1 MKSLAAVVAALLL
14 SASSNGEAVGLHCW
28 IVGDDDGRTSYSAG
42 SVQDVVD
49 GANQIFAQVALS
61 FEVRSLSFTN
71 DTRLSDLDYS
81 DAAQKNALCGVTNAT
96 GGLELYFIRHLE
108 GIPTAF
114 SRRDGIVIGH
124 RANVRTVAHEIG
136 HACGLKDIY
145 DRASG
150 AEAAVDGAP
159 SRDRM
164 PLDWGW
170 YPPDTTHADVLK
182 RLLMYGYASEAKAD
196 ISLGDVYGLY
206 YTSAWNPV
214 SQGYDR
220 TWHLGPA
227 PVGFEANG
235 VRSPASE

>member
-1 MKSLAAVVAALLL
+1 MKAVASAVAAILLAA
-14 SASSNGEAVGLHCW
+14 SSSGEAVGLHCW
-28 IVGDDDGRTSYSAG
+28 IVGDDDGIASYTAD
-42 SVQDVVD
+42 SVRDVVD
-49 GANQIFAQVALS
+49 GVNQIFAQVALS
-61 FEVRSLSFTN
+61 FDVRSLSFTN
-71 DTRLSDLDYS
+71 DTCLSDLDYS
-81 DAAQKNALCGVTNAT
+81 DAAQRNALCSVTNGT

-108 GIPTAF
+108 GSPTAF
-114 SRRDGIVIGH
+114 YSRGGIVIGH

-150 AEAAVDGAP
+150 AEFAVDGLP

-182 RLLMYGYASEAKAD
+182 RLLMYGYTSEAKAD

-206 YTSAWNPV
+206 YTSSWDSV
-214 SQGYDR
+214 SQSHVR
-220 TWHLGPA
+220 TWHLGLA
-227 PVGFEANG
+227 PVGFEGNG
-235 VRSPASE
+235 IMSPSSE